1 MRTMT
6 EEFVERARKEERAK
20 AKKKQEEIRKEER
33 AKVQA
38 KMIKAVMK
46 NDHSSFEQ
54 ACDML
59 EIPKEERPEL
69 EKLIAPCEQ
78 SAVPESQSNAARSS
92 EYESVPVYRRSMVD
106 QAADQLIDE
115 NFEAF
120 QKLGK

>member
-1 MRTMT
+1 MCRIS
-6 EEFVERARKEERAK
+6 
-20 AKKKQEEIRKEER
+20 EEIQQK
-33 AKVQA
+33 AMA
-38 KMIKAVMK
+38 KMIKAAMK
-46 NDHSSFEQ
+46 NCHFSFEQ
-54 ACDML
+54 ACEKL
-59 EIPKEERPEL
+59 EIPKEDRPEL

>member
-1 MRTMT
+1 M
-6 EEFVERARKEERAK
+6 VK
-20 AKKKQEEIRKEER
+20 A
-33 AKVQA
+33 A
-38 KMIKAVMK
+38 MK
-46 NDHSSFEQ
+46 NFNVSFEQ
-54 ACDML
+54 TCDFF
-59 EIPKEERPEL
+59 EIPMEDRPEL

-78 SAVPESQSNAARSS
+78 TEGPEIQSNAACSS

>member
-6 EEFVERARKEERAK
+6 EEFVERARKEGQEKQARMVK
-20 AKKKQEEIRKEER
+20 A
-33 AKVQA
+33 A
-38 KMIKAVMK
+38 MK
-46 NDHSSFEQ
+46 NFNVSFEQ
-54 ACDML
+54 ICDIT
-59 EIPKEERPEL
+59 EIPMEDRPEL

>member
-6 EEFVERARKEERAK
+6 EEFIERAIKEERAK
-20 AKKKQEEIRKEER
+20 AQEELRE
-33 AKVQA
+33 VQKDKA
-38 KMIKAVMK
+38 KMIKAAMGK
-46 NDHSSFEQ
+46 LHFSFEQ
-54 ACDML
+54 TCDFF
-59 EIPKEERPEL
+59 EIPMEDRPEL

-78 SAVPESQSNAARSS
+78 TEGSEIQSNAACSS

>member
-6 EEFVERARKEERAK
+6 EEFVERARKEERK
-20 AKKKQEEIRKEER
+20 GK
-33 AKVQA
+33 A
-38 KMIKAVMK
+38 KMIKAAMGK
-46 NDHSSFEQ
+46 LHFSFEQ
-54 ACDML
+54 TCDFF
-59 EIPKEERPEL
+59 EIPKEDRPRL
-69 EKLIAPCEQ
+69 EKLIDPCEQ
-78 SAVPESQSNAARSS
+78 SAVPESQSNSACSS